1 MITIKRRASL
11 GYQTDPLTGKS
22 KQIKKVL
29 SVEGKNKKDA
39 ELKFLLEVEK
49 QKAELKRGSAIVT
62 YRNLVSEYYR
72 INNALKPRTM
82 ATDYQILNIINPTF
96 ASRKIADIQP
106 DLVFDFLRE
115 AEKKGYSDSMLFN
128 IYKTLNKHMN
138 FAADNDII
146 EYNPLRKLK
155 KTKYAQQP
163 GPVTSSDTFDYV
175 TEFFL
180 RAFNDDSGK
189 VTLKHKVMLLLIA
202 DGCLRTAELFGIVK
216 NKINFDDKWVDI
228 SQNFY
233 HLSKKEA
240 KLIDCDQ
247 EGYTTTKTRG
257 STRRIPLSNITIEY
271 IKRYIEECDSYLEK
285 NRLLNSKG
293 LLFYQV
299 RNIPDRTRNHGPRK
313 ADAPLHE
320 VKSSQGSL
328 LNQMLRRMCLEYSL
342 PIITA
347 HEIRKWAFTYR
358 FNLECDDKYCKYI
371 LGHGENRCDS
381 TYLLTM
387 FKLAK
392 KQHVIWEN
400 DFNKIVLTQ
409 DSKTSDKTFAQNA

>member
-1 MITIKRRASL
+1 MVTIKRRASL
-11 GYQTDPLTGKS
+11 GYNTDPLTGKS
-22 KQIKKVL
+22 KQIKKVI

-49 QKAELKRGSAIVT
+49 QKAELKRSSTITT
-62 YRNLVSEYYR
+62 YRDLVDEYYH
-72 INNALKPRTM
+72 INNGLKPKTM
-82 ATDYQILNIINPTF
+82 ATDYRMLKIINPTF
-96 ASRKIADIQP
+96 ASRKISDIQP
-106 DLVFDFLRE
+106 DLVLDFLRA
-115 AEKKGYSDSMLFN
+115 AENKGYSASMLFN

-138 FAADNDII
+138 FAADNDMI
-146 EYNPLRKLK
+146 EYNPLKKLK
-155 KTKYAQQP
+155 RTKYAQQP
-163 GPVTSSDTFDYV
+163 EPELSAETFDCV

-180 RAFNDDSGK
+180 KAFNDESGK
-189 VTLKHKVMLLLIA
+189 VTLKHKVMLLLVA

-216 NKINFDDKWVDI
+216 SKINFDEKWIDI
-228 SQNFY
+228 TQNYY

-240 KLIDCDQ
+240 EQLNCNQ

-285 NRLLNSKG
+285 NSLLNPKG
-293 LLFYQV
+293 LIFFQV
-299 RNIPDRTRNHGPRK
+299 RNLPDRTKNHGQRK
-313 ADAPLHE
+313 ADAPFYE
-320 VKSSQGSL
+320 VKNSHDSL

-342 PIITA
+342 PIFTA
-347 HEIRKWAFTYR
+347 HDIRKWAFTYR

-400 DFNKIVLTQ
+400 DFNKIVLKS
-409 DSKTSDKTFAQNA
+409 DSKTPDKTFAQNA

>member
-1 MITIKRRASL
+1 MVTIKKRVSL

-22 KQIKKVL
+22 KQIKKVI
-29 SVEGKNKKDA
+29 SVEGKNKQDA
-39 ELKFLLEVEK
+39 ELKFALEVVK
-49 QKAELKRGSAIVT
+49 QKAELKRGSTITT
-62 YRNLVSEYYR
+62 YRDLVDEYYR
-72 INNALKPRTM
+72 INNGLKPKTM
-82 ATDYQILNIINPTF
+82 ATDYRMLKIINPTF
-96 ASRKIADIQP
+96 ASRKISDIQP
-106 DLVFDFLRE
+106 DLVLDFLRA
-115 AEKKGYSDSMLFN
+115 AENKGYSASMLFN

-146 EYNPLRKLK
+146 EYNPLKKLK
-155 KTKYAQQP
+155 RTKYAQQP
-163 GPVTSSDTFDYV
+163 EPAPSAETFDCV

-180 RAFNDDSGK
+180 KAFNDESGK
-189 VTLKHKVMLLLIA
+189 VTLKHKVMLLLVA

-216 NKINFDDKWVDI
+216 SKINFDDKWIDI
-228 SQNFY
+228 SQNYY

-240 KLIDCDQ
+240 EQLNCNQ

-257 STRRIPLSNITIEY
+257 STRRIPLSAITVEY

-285 NRLLNSKG
+285 NRLLNSNG

-299 RNIPDRTRNHGPRK
+299 RNLPDRTKNHGQRK
-313 ADAPLHE
+313 ADAPFYE
-320 VKSSQGSL
+320 VKNSHDSI
-328 LNQMLRRMCLEYSL
+328 LNQMLRRMCSEYSL

-347 HEIRKWAFTYR
+347 HKIRKWAFTYR

-392 KQHVIWEN
+392 KQHIIWEN
-400 DFNKIVLTQ
+400 DFNKIVLKSE
-409 DSKTSDKTFAQNA
+409 SKTPDKTFTQNA